1 VKKKLTLFA
10 SAAAIS
16 SIGAL
21 PLGTLNLT
29 TMQIAQHSGRS
40 AGLWFATGALLIEII
55 YVYLSL
61 KLFEWLSSNVKILLT
76 IRWISVAILFVFGV
90 WLLAENVH
98 TDTNIVSAWSKA
110 NPFKTGLLL
119 SALNPAQIPFW
130 LGWNAVAIDRKLLHF
145 EKNSILLWLIGIGT
159 GTFIG
164 LGIFAIGGPAII
176 KIITLNDLTLNRIIS
191 LIFIATS
198 LFQGLKLIRGK

>member
-1 VKKKLTLFA
+1 MKKKLTLFA

-29 TMQIAQHSGRS
+29 TMQIAQQNGKA

-145 EKNSILLWLIGIGT
+145 KKNSILLWLIGIGT

>member
-29 TMQIAQHSGRS
+29 TMQIAQQNGKA

>member
-40 AGLWFATGALLIEII
+40 AGLWFATGALLIEIT
-55 YVYLSL
+55 YVYLTL

>member
-1 VKKKLTLFA
+1 MKKKLTLFA

-29 TMQIAQHSGRS
+29 TMQIAQQNGKA

-176 KIITLNDLTLNRIIS
+176 KMITLNDLTLNRIIS

>member
-1 VKKKLTLFA
+1 MKKKLTLFA

-29 TMQIAQHSGRS
+29 TMQIAQQNGKA

-90 WLLAENVH
+90 WLLGENVH